1 MKVRALFP
9 ATALCTVIA
18 LAGAPAAQ
26 AAEEKVS
33 LVQKAIE
40 LNTEGPYAGAFDTL
54 IAAVL
59 AADPAVVTTL
69 SDNSQE
75 TVFAPTDDAFFELG
89 LTSENI
95 GTALDQGTLDQATL
109 TTILLYHVAP
119 GRRYAEDVVSADR
132 IRTLL
137 KGKKG
142 FFQVDGTVLT
152 DNLGRDSNIIVTDQ
166 EADNGVI
173 HAIDRV
179 LLPVEL

>member
-75 TVFAPTDDAFFELG
+75 TVFAPTDDAFLELG
-89 LTSENI
+89 LTSDNI
-95 GTALDQGTLDQATL
+95 GTALDQATL
-109 TTILLYHVAP
+109 TTVLLYHVAP

-152 DNLGRDSNIIVTDQ
+152 DNLGRESNIIVTDQ

-173 HAIDRV
+173 HAIDSV

>member
-1 MKVRALFP
+1 MRMNVRALLP
-9 ATALCTVIA
+9 ATALCSLIV
-18 LAGAPAAQ
+18 LAGVPAAQ
-26 AAEEKVS
+26 AADEKVS

-40 LNTEGPYAGAFDTL
+40 LNADGPFAGSFDTL

-59 AADPAVVTTL
+59 AADPAVVSTL

-75 TVFAPTDDAFFELG
+75 TVFAPTDDAFALLG
-89 LTSENI
+89 LDATNI
-95 GTALDQGTLDQATL
+95 GTALDQGTLTKV
-109 TTILLYHVAP
+109 LLYHVAP

-132 IRTLL
+132 MRTLL

-152 DNLGRDSNIIVTDQ
+152 DNLGRTSNIVATDV

-173 HAIDRV
+173 HAIDNV
-179 LLPVEL
+179 LLPEAP